1 MLVLL
6 SCRNPKAKSPE
17 GETHEG
23 GLLSLVAESDEPK
36 VTLEAAA
43 YKGRKGKKESK
54 RRGGIAEEEAIEDGC
69 YLFLTSK
76 KKKV

>member
-17 GETHEG
+17 GETHEEG
-23 GLLSLVAESDEPK
+23 LSLVAESDEPK

-43 YKGRKGKKESK
+43 YKGRKGKKVSK
-54 RRGGIAEEEAIEDGC
+54 RRRGGIAEEAIEDVTPNFKEG
-69 YLFLTSK
+69 
-76 KKKV
+76 